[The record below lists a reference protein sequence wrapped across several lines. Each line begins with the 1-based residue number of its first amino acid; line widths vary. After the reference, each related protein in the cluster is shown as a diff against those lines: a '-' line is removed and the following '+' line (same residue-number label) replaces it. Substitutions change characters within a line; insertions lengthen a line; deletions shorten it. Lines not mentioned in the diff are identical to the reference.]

1 MMCFY
6 PGWYL
11 KQHPAV
17 LYLYIVSSVK
27 YTRLS
32 KKSCT
37 KCPPLVQQV
46 YNWVNILIK
55 KANYMKTLIIIIII
69 GPGYNRKDVV
79 DRHNVSPD
87 ATPWVTNIVLKANF
101 CNQGA
106 RMSLQC
112 NLICD
117 VKTFLNKGQGSTSS

>member
-1 MMCFY
+1 MSIGLTCF
-6 PGWYL
+6 

-69 GPGYNRKDVV
+69 IIIIGPGYNRKDVV
-79 DRHNVSPD
+79 D
-87 ATPWVTNIVLKANF
+87 T
-101 CNQGA
+101 
-106 RMSLQC
+106 M
-112 NLICD
+112 
-117 VKTFLNKGQGSTSS
+117 FLLMQPLE